1 VTVGLEVKVNPDEVK
16 KLVGELDCQV
26 DEFGSLVGELADLA
40 PPVPAFGM
48 CAQPSAMASMN
59 AHQTLLRTMRALEK
73 VFQQANQ
80 NVRTAMNNYLANDS
94 TGASTL
100 ERITGLLTGA
110 ANLVSRLGSRGLDSG
125 AIHNQLL
132 NQSFEVSQGV
142 ARVYVGDA
150 GNANFQPNDTVTAP
164 GFAATV
170 GADGRLYHG
179 SHAVPLP
186 PGQKIWVYR
195 PMRGA

>member
-1 VTVGLEVKVNPDEVK
+1 VEPEFKVNPHEVK
-16 KLVGELDCQV
+16 KHIGELDCLV
-26 DEFGSLVGELADLA
+26 DEFSSLVGEFGDLV
-40 PPVPAFGM
+40 PPVQAFGW

-59 AHQTLLRTMRALEK
+59 AHQTLLRAMQALAQ

-94 TGASTL
+94 SGASSL
-100 ERITGLLTGA
+100 EKITGYLTA
-110 ANLVSRLGSRGLDSG
+110 ATNLVSRLGSRGLDSG
-125 AIHNQLL
+125 AIHDRLL

-142 ARVYVGDA
+142 ARVYVGDPRQ
-150 GNANFQPNDTVTAP
+150 ANFQPNDTVTAP

-170 GADGRLYHG
+170 GADGRLYHDNRVV
-179 SHAVPLP
+179 SLP
-186 PGQKIWVYR
+186 AGQQIWVYR